1 MRVSFEKYT
10 PGFKVLSVVS
20 RIKKLGSVWL
30 SVTWMVYSEA
40 DNNYYIINTV
50 IAKVNLAQK

>member
-1 MRVSFEKYT
+1 M
-10 PGFKVLSVVS
+10 VS

-30 SVTWMVYSEA
+30 SVTWMVYSKT
-40 DNNYYIINTV
+40 DNNYYTINIV

>member
-20 RIKKLGSVWL
+20 RIKKLGSERL
-30 SVTWMVYSEA
+30 SVTWMVYSET
-40 DNNYYIINTV
+40 DNNYYIINIV